1 MGKILPAFTH
11 NSSFTSSFSQLGTFL
26 SLSRFLI
33 ELFVVRRFF
42 CASRRIFSI
51 ILCRLAGL
59 FYFTRSHTPRLAK
72 GHTMAIKNVMDE
84 IGLFDA
90 IKKRPDWYKQA
101 NCKGAPTEMFFLE
114 RGCSKFDSKPARD
127 LCNECAV
134 QTECLQ
140 YALSKPEAETHGI
153 WGGTT
158 GRERRIIRRQ
168 IHQIKKG
175 GLKQGQKIS
184 VIDLI
189 ATSKQ

>member
-1 MGKILPAFTH
+1 MGKIFPAFTH
-11 NSSFTSSFSQLGTFL
+11 NPFFSSSFSQLGTLF

-42 CASRRIFSI
+42 CASLRIFSI
-51 ILCRLAGL
+51 ILCRLTGL
-59 FYFTRSHTPRLAK
+59 TYFTRSHTPRLAK
-72 GHTMAIKNVMDE
+72 GHTMAIKNVMND
-84 IGLFDA
+84 IGILDA
-90 IKKRPDWYKQA
+90 VKKRPDWYKQA

-114 RGCSKFDSKPARD
+114 RGCSQHESKPARA
-127 LCNECAV
+127 LCNECTV

-140 YALSKPEAETHGI
+140 YALSKPEAEMHGI

-158 GRERRIIRRQ
+158 GRERRLIRRQ
-168 IHQIKKG
+168 IHQIKRG

>member
-1 MGKILPAFTH
+1 MTIEKVMEEMGML
-11 NSSFTSSFSQLGTFL
+11 
-26 SLSRFLI
+26 
-33 ELFVVRRFF
+33 E
-42 CASRRIFSI
+42 
-51 ILCRLAGL
+51 
-59 FYFTRSHTPRLAK
+59 
-72 GHTMAIKNVMDE
+72 AIRQ
-84 IGLFDA
+84 
-90 IKKRPDWYKQA
+90 RPDWYKQA

-127 LCNECAV
+127 LCNKCVV

-140 YALSKPEAETHGI
+140 YALTKPEPETQGI

-158 GRERRIIRRQ
+158 GRERRLLKQRIRQ
-168 IHQIKKG
+168 IKRG